1 MNGVQDFI
9 SSYNGLVDHNL
20 EFERRVEMPSK
31 LLQELKG
38 LSKTFSNELES
49 CGITFDIDG
58 YMSLDRSLAI
68 QAIESGDMQKL
79 FQPDSLVTN
88 RLFAKADSVKI
99 NPMEYIDKKIVSY
112 PDFSKPPRG
121 YSYIT
126 SLYSGLLFNSY
137 C

>member
-1 MNGVQDFI
+1 MDVR
-9 SSYNGLVDHNL
+9 ST
-20 EFERRVEMPSK
+20 
-31 LLQELKG
+31 LLRELKG

-68 QAIESGDMQKL
+68 QAIESGDMQRL
-79 FQPDSLVTN
+79 FQPESLVTN
-88 RLFAKADSVKI
+88 RLSTKADSVKI
-99 NPMEYIDKKIVSY
+99 NPMEYIDKKVVSY
-112 PDFSKPPRG
+112 HDFSKPPRG